1 MEQNLEPIRNKIYEI
16 RGQRVM
22 LDIDLA
28 TAYGVETSQ
37 LKRQVRR
44 NMERFEG
51 DDFMFEL
58 THDEL
63 SRCQFGTLNNKRG
76 QNFKYLPFA
85 FTELGV
91 AMLSSVLRSKTAIDT
106 PSPFIRK
113 IGTRKSRKG
122 KTVLALASDFVDN
135 STGSHDVKER
145 FLVSGLPF

>member
-1 MEQNLEPIRNKIYEI
+1 
-16 RGQRVM
+16 M

-63 SRCQFGTLNNKRG
+63 SRCQFGTLNNMRG
-76 QNFKYLPFA
+76 
-85 FTELGV
+85 
-91 AMLSSVLRSKTAIDT
+91 
-106 PSPFIRK
+106 
-113 IGTRKSRKG
+113 
-122 KTVLALASDFVDN
+122 
-135 STGSHDVKER
+135 
-145 FLVSGLPF
+145 